1 MTAAAG
7 RCTVC
12 VRPERMEPARPGRH
26 CRHRGVSEHP
36 ARGLVH
42 VVDRIDLR
50 RRALNPIGSCRQS
63 AAASTHLSV
72 NAARISDAAGK
83 RIDVAAP
90 VCSGRVL
97 ERRWLIPSP
106 RTLLW
111 PNARQPPT
119 ARWREPRAGAGDGAP
134 AFMLMSTAA
143 RAAGVIALS
152 FTDYQLGS
160 PAFSWI
166 GLANYQDMFGDRV
179 FWLSLRN
186 TLTYVAIVVP
196 AAVALGLAVALLIES
211 GGSLRT
217 WYRTIYFL
225 PVMATLIAM
234 SIVWEFMLH
243 PQFGLVNGLLHGIGF
258 EGYSWLQDRRTAL
271 YALCVIGIW
280 QALGFN
286 MVLFLAGLVSIPR
299 QLYDAAEI
307 DGAHGAWARFR
318 LVTWPMLGP
327 TTVFV
332 VVITGIRSFQVFDT
346 VHVLTKGGPSKSS
359 EVLIHTMYVE
369 GLSFSARVAA
379 RR

>member
-1 MTAAAG
+1 
-7 RCTVC
+7 
-12 VRPERMEPARPGRH
+12 
-26 CRHRGVSEHP
+26 
-36 ARGLVH
+36 
-42 VVDRIDLR
+42 
-50 RRALNPIGSCRQS
+50 
-63 AAASTHLSV
+63 
-72 NAARISDAAGK
+72 
-83 RIDVAAP
+83 
-90 VCSGRVL
+90 
-97 ERRWLIPSP
+97 
-106 RTLLW
+106 
-111 PNARQPPT
+111 
-119 ARWREPRAGAGDGAP
+119 
-134 AFMLMSTAA
+134 
-143 RAAGVIALS
+143 
-152 FTDYQLGS
+152 
-160 PAFSWI
+160 
-166 GLANYQDMFGDRV
+166 
-179 FWLSLRN
+179 
-186 TLTYVAIVVP
+186 LTYVAVVVP
-196 AAVALGLAVALLIES
+196 AAVGLGLAVALLIES
-211 GGSLRT
+211 GSSFRT
-217 WYRTIYFL
+217 WYRTVYFL

-369 GLSFSARVAA
+369 SFEFFRSGYGAA
-379 RR
+379 LTVVFLVFVLLLTLIKSVLANRGVHYA